1 MIISSLEG
9 SLQSQSHG
17 VLTVTTVGMGEEDDR
32 TGFCLFFK
40 MRKGVMLLFYGRWG
54 DYVRRVSPDPSC
66 IECID
71 SMCLTY
77 W

>member
-9 SLQSQSHG
+9 SLQSQSRG

-40 MRKGVMLLFYGRWG
+40 MRKGFMLLFFLWKVGGLCASGFPRPILY
-54 DYVRRVSPDPSC
+54 
-66 IECID
+66 
-71 SMCLTY
+71 
-77 W
+77 